1 MGPSKKSLPSAE
13 SRERRE
19 KLVELLEQEVLEQL
33 GEGSTLEEENDAA
46 LDVVN
51 HVLWRRE
58 DKRLRSAVTRAAEAD
73 VDGKRY
79 VRLNQP
85 SSATYYGRWGSHEI
99 EEPLYRELG
108 IHNGPTIKLLEW
120 GRWAWWRGT

>member
-58 DKRLRSAVTRAAEAD
+58 DKRLRSAVTRARRGGRGWQEVCAAEPAIIGD
-73 VDGKRY
+73 VLRSVGF
-79 VRLNQP
+79 
-85 SSATYYGRWGSHEI
+85 A
-99 EEPLYRELG
+99 
-108 IHNGPTIKLLEW
+108 
-120 GRWAWWRGT
+120 